1 MDGNNQNHDFEG
13 ARGFDRQRVRRD
25 AESAFEEDGAPVYSH
40 REVAGD
46 AGDETSLKALIG
58 EAMAQ
63 GKRLIRAEWR
73 LARTELKREAAKAGA
88 GTGMLVAGATFGL
101 LAAMTLVAMFV
112 AALVPVMKLWV
123 ACLVVGLG
131 LLLGAGLLAMSG
143 LKAIKN
149 VKPDKTI
156 NSLKEDKAWASET
169 LRAAKRQTHGHA

>member
-1 MDGNNQNHDFEG
+1 MDNNQNYDFEG
-13 ARGFDRQRVRRD
+13 APGFDRRRVRKD
-25 AESAFEEDGAPVYSH
+25 AESAFSEDGGPVYSH
-40 REVAGD
+40 REVEAD
-46 AGDETSLKALIG
+46 AGDETSLKGLIG
-58 EAMAQ
+58 EAVAQ
-63 GKRLIRAEWR
+63 GKRLVRAEWR
-73 LARTELKREAAKAGA
+73 LARSELKREAKKAGA
-88 GTGMLVAGATFGL
+88 GTGMLVASLTFGL

-112 AALVPVMKLWV
+112 AALAPVMKLWV

-131 LLLGAGLLAMSG
+131 LLLLTGVLAMSG